1 MMHPISMGSRSAAV
15 KLARL
20 AAGAVAVAAL
30 ALGAA
35 AAGPAEAAAPAGGL
49 GADEARLLQL
59 RRQIE
64 GSLICQC
71 GCTMVVSV
79 CECGT
84 AEQMRADIIAQL
96 RAGASPDAILAR
108 YVTRYGKE
116 ILAAPTKRGFD
127 LTAWI
132 TPFAA
137 LAAGGGALF
146 YLLRR
151 WAPRRGSHRAEQG
164 SGQVGLSAEERVH
177 YEVLL
182 EEELRKYY

>member
-1 MMHPISMGSRSAAV
+1 MMNPTSLVRRVATVELALLAAV
-15 KLARL
+15 AI
-20 AAGAVAVAAL
+20 AVAAL
-30 ALGAA
+30 GVGAA
-35 AAGPAEAAAPAGGL
+35 AAAPAEAAAPTG
-49 GADEARLLQL
+49 GADGEEARLLQL

-84 AEQMRADIIAQL
+84 AEQMRADIMAQL
-96 RAGASPDAILAR
+96 RAGVSPDAIVAS
-108 YVTRYGKE
+108 YVTRYGRE

-132 TPFAA
+132 TPLAA
-137 LAAGGGALF
+137 LAAGAGALL
-146 YLLRR
+146 YLLSR
-151 WAPRRGSHRAEQG
+151 WAPRRGSRRAEGG
-164 SGQVGLSAEERVH
+164 SEQAGLSPEERIH

-182 EEELRKYY
+182 EEELRRYY

>member
-1 MMHPISMGSRSAAV
+1 MMNRIPMVSRSATAE
-15 KLARL
+15 LARL

-35 AAGPAEAAAPAGGL
+35 SAGPAEAAAPTGGVD
-49 GADEARLLQL
+49 GEEAHLLQL

-71 GCTMVVSV
+71 GCTMVVRV

-84 AEQMRADIIAQL
+84 AEQMRADIMAKV
-96 RAGASPDAILAR
+96 RAGMTPDAILAS
-108 YVTRYGKE
+108 YAIQYGKE

-137 LAAGGGALF
+137 MAAGGGALL

-151 WAPRRGSHRAEQG
+151 WAPRRGSRRAEEG
-164 SGQVGLSAEERVH
+164 SEQAGLSPEERIH